1 MAHDFNPNVRKI
13 DTGEVG
19 VQGHLLIEN
28 NNNKWQEGQVLGHLT
43 LVRQEANKCVVF
55 WTFRICVIAA

>member
-28 NNNKWQEGQVLGHLT
+28 NNNK
-43 LVRQEANKCVVF
+43 
-55 WTFRICVIAA
+55 